1 MAGLLKSQ
9 EYNAFA
15 SEIPLFR
22 FADMFRLLIICAL
35 SNVCPSVAMAKQ
47 LSFAAKAIDGTSVR
61 VGEGQLSAVCF
72 LGTQCPMARSYAT
85 KLSKIQAEF
94 GDQLLVVGVMS
105 NRQDSLEE
113 VMAYT
118 HELDVR
124 FPIVHDTSGELA
136 EQYGATRT
144 PEAFLLDRKGL
155 LRYRGR
161 IDDQYA
167 PGVAKSQATR
177 DDLKIAIEQ
186 LLAGKNVSV
195 AKTEALGCLIGRPQ
209 KLASTSESTDGPKFH
224 KDVMP
229 MLIRNCIEC
238 HRAGDIGPFAMDDYS
253 EVVGWAETML
263 ETIEDRR
270 MPPWHADASVGDFTN
285 SRTITDED
293 KQLLSD
299 WIDAGMPQGD
309 PKNSPSMPKF
319 ADGWQ
324 LSQKPDL
331 VFPMRSRPFVVP
343 ADGVVEYQYFVV
355 DPQLQEDAWI
365 SAAEIV
371 PGERKVVHHVIVYV
385 RPPDGHRFRG
395 IGWLAAYVPGQRGV
409 ELPPGYA
416 RHVPAGSKFVFQ
428 LHYTPTGS
436 EASDLTRLGLVLTD
450 EKDVTHEVYS
460 LAAVDQE
467 FEIPPGD
474 PDHHVTGATP
484 YLPDQAKLLAITPHM
499 HLRGKSFVLDA
510 VRKDGKRAPLLN
522 VPRYDFNWQHTY
534 VLANP
539 LNLDEFDELQFD
551 AAFDNSTQN
560 AFNPDPEQWVNWGD
574 QSWEEMALGFFEV
587 AEPRNKAKSRSEG
600 VASTD
605 SGKRAAQREAEKRQ
619 QERIDAFVARAMKGL
634 DVNGDGR
641 MTKAESGVV
650 MRDRFD
656 RWDKSGDG
664 ILTEQELRD
673 AARKRFQ

>member
-1 MAGLLKSQ
+1 MVLVYQSR
-9 EYNAFA
+9 FV
-15 SEIPLFR
+15 PLFR
-22 FADMFRLLIICAL
+22 LVDMLRSLIFVVLL
-35 SNVCPSVAMAKQ
+35 NVCPSPALAKQ
-47 LSFAAKAIDGTSVR
+47 LSFEAAAIDASKVS

-94 GDQLLVVGVMS
+94 SGRLQVIGVMS
-105 NRQDSLEE
+105 NRQDSLDE
-113 VMAYT
+113 VKAYAK
-118 HELDVR
+118 ELDVR
-124 FPIVHDTSGELA
+124 FSIVHDTTGELA
-136 EQYGATRT
+136 AQYGATRT
-144 PEAFLLDRKGL
+144 PEAFLLDTKGL

-167 PGVAKSQATR
+167 PGVAKSRSTR
-177 DDLKIAIEQ
+177 NDLKIAIEQ
-186 LLAGKNVSV
+186 LLAGQNVAV
-195 AKTEALGCLIGRPQ
+195 PKTEALGCLIGRPQ
-209 KLASTSESTDGPKFH
+209 KLATDSTPTDAPKFH
-224 KDVMP
+224 ENVMP
-229 MLIRNCIEC
+229 MLIRNCVEC
-238 HRAGDIGPFAMDDYS
+238 HRTGDIGPFPMNDYS

-263 ETIEDRR
+263 ETIEDKR
-270 MPPWHADASVGDFTN
+270 MPPWHADASVGEFSN
-285 SRTITDED
+285 ARSIAAED
-293 KQLLSD
+293 KQLLID

-309 PKNSPSMPKF
+309 PSAAPPMPKY

-355 DPQLQEDAWI
+355 DPQLEQDAWI
-365 SAAEIV
+365 SAAEII

-385 RPPDGHRFRG
+385 RPPDGERFRG
-395 IGWLAAYVPGQRGV
+395 IGWLAAYVPGQRGI

-416 RHVPAGSKFVFQ
+416 RRVPAGSKFVFQ
-428 LHYTPTGS
+428 LHYTPTGT

-450 EKDVTHEVYS
+450 EQEVTHEVYL

-467 FEIPPGD
+467 FEIPPGAS
-474 PDHHVTGATP
+474 DHHVTGATP
-484 YLPDQAKLLAITPHM
+484 YLPDQSKLLSATPHM

-510 VRKDGKRAPLLN
+510 VKKDGSRTALLN

-534 VLANP
+534 YFAQP
-539 LNLDEFDELQFD
+539 LDLDQFSELQFD

-560 AFNPDPEQWVNWGD
+560 AFNPDPEQWVSWGD

-587 AEPRNKAKSRSEG
+587 AEPRKKAKLADKG
-600 VASTD
+600 GASND
-605 SGKRAAQREAEKRQ
+605 KEAAKLAAEERRKQ
-619 QERIDAFVARAMKGL
+619 RIDQYVARAMKGL

-650 MRDRFD
+650 MRNRFD
-656 RWDKSGDG
+656 NWDSSGDG
-664 ILTEQELRD
+664 ILTEEELRA
-673 AARKRFQ
+673 AARKKFQ